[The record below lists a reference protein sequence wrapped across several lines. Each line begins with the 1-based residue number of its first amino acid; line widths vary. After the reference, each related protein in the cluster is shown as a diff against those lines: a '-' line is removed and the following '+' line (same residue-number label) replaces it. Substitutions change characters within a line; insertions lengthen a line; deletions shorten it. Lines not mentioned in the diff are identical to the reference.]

1 MDFQKMI
8 NDAKA
13 KADAN
18 SDGKLSTDDLD
29 GLAKQYGVDPKH
41 LDGLKAK
48 ADANGDGKIDLE
60 DVKSGFSNLDD
71 IAGSLKDKMFGS
83 K

>member
-8 NDAKA
+8 NDA
-13 KADAN
+13 
-18 SDGKLSTDDLD
+18 
-29 GLAKQYGVDPKH
+29 
-41 LDGLKAK
+41 KAK

-60 DVKSGFSNLDD
+60 DVKSVFSNLGD
-71 IAGSLKDKMFGS
+71 IAGSLKDKMFGG